1 MEAILF
7 IGLPASGKSTFYKQN
22 FFNSHLRISNDLL
35 KTKNRE
41 KKLLDFC
48 VETQMKIV
56 IDNTN
61 VSREIRLQ
69 YIAFLKKNLYKITGY
84 YFKTDLARSFQW
96 NKMRSPN
103 EIVPDVGILD
113 RHKNL
118 ELPSLE
124 EGYDDLY
131 YVDFFE
137 NQLLIKSWDNEV

>member
-1 MEAILF
+1 
-7 IGLPASGKSTFYKQN
+7 
-22 FFNSHLRISNDLL
+22 
-35 KTKNRE
+35 
-41 KKLLDFC
+41 
-48 VETQMKIV
+48 
-56 IDNTN
+56 
-61 VSREIRLQ
+61 
-69 YIAFLKKNLYKITGY
+69 
-84 YFKTDLARSFQW
+84 
-96 NKMRSPN
+96 MRSPN